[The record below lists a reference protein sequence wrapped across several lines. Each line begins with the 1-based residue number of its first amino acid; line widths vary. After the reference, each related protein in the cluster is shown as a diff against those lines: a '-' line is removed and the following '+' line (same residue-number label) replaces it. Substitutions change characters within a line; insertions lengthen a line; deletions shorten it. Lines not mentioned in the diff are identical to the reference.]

1 MATGKKKRRIAEIE
15 RQKDAL
21 RKAIEKRATPA
32 PVEPETVTTTKRSRA
47 TRTPR
52 TRKKG

>member
-15 RQKDAL
+15 RQEAAS
-21 RKAIEKRATPA
+21 RKAVEKKAA
-32 PVEPETVTTTKRSRA
+32 PVEPETVTTTKRTRA